1 MELHDHD
8 DVFRTDDG
16 APNPKPDSF
25 MSSSITGQPLN
36 RWKKPY
42 FTWAVITVN
51 VLVFFA
57 MMVVAKF
64 EFVSQSFNPLIGP
77 SIDVLDTYVVAP
89 IADEKR
95 WMSLQIIDRFGLDWG
110 GAKNVNAIRGGQ
122 WWRLITSAFLHSGVV
137 HLAINMMVL
146 KRIGGSM
153 EVRSAVLLNRT
164 VDNVLNRHRMAQ
176 ETFGV
181 LRIALVYLISLIMA
195 SLASTLFLPNLLT
208 VGASG
213 AVYGI

>member
-110 GAKNVNAIRGGQ
+110 GAKNVNAIRGGRPMVAPYNVSVSAQ
-122 WWRLITSAFLHSGVV
+122 WCRSSRHQHDGSKAYRWIH
-137 HLAINMMVL
+137 
-146 KRIGGSM
+146 GGSFC
-153 EVRSAVLLNRT
+153 RAVKS
-164 VDNVLNRHRMAQ
+164 H
-176 ETFGV
+176 G
-181 LRIALVYLISLIMA
+181 
-195 SLASTLFLPNLLT
+195 
-208 VGASG
+208 
-213 AVYGI
+213 